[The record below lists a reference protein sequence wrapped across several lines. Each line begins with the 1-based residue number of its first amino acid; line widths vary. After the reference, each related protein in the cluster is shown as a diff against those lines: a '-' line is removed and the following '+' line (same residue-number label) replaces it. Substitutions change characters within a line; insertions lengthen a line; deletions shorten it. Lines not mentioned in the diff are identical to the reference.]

1 MPFLPRPLEDGK
13 AAMVGP
19 RALLLIGAMA
29 ICQPATMLAQV
40 EPGQAYAPPI
50 QRFSVA
56 PKVGEPLPDLT
67 IVAADGSP
75 VNLREVARE
84 HYTVLVLGC
93 LT

>member
-1 MPFLPRPLEDGK
+1 MRFL
-13 AAMVGP
+13 VQVP
-19 RALLLIGAMA
+19 RALVLIGVAA
-29 ICQPATMLAQV
+29 ICQPAVVLAQV
-40 EPGQAYAPPI
+40 ERGPTYSPPT
-50 QRFSVA
+50 QRFEMA

-67 IVAADGSP
+67 IYDATGSS